1 MRPASLSQEVYRKK
15 NDTKNKP
22 LLTKEVISA
31 VHMKS
36 VSPLHIHHG
45 VVLFHQGRVG
55 ILRKRSRF
63 IFLLEKVCDW
73 LRTSGGKIIGD
84 AGIS

>member
-1 MRPASLSQEVYRKK
+1 MRPASLSQEFYRKK
-15 NDTKNKP
+15 LTESKP

-45 VVLFHQGRVG
+45 VVLLHQG
-55 ILRKRSRF
+55 
-63 IFLLEKVCDW
+63 
-73 LRTSGGKIIGD
+73 
-84 AGIS
+84 